1 MKLMLNKLII
11 ITGLLIVFGV
21 LAFVIFY
28 PHYLSIGGQ
37 IRIAG
42 VGTGFGFFVAGIGV
56 VRVKRLLGDYDG

>member
-1 MKLMLNKLII
+1 MKLILNKLII
-11 ITGLLIVFGV
+11 IAGLLIIFSV

-42 VGTGFGFFVAGIGV
+42 VGTGFGFFIAGMGV
-56 VRVKRLLGDYDG
+56 IRVKRILGDYDG